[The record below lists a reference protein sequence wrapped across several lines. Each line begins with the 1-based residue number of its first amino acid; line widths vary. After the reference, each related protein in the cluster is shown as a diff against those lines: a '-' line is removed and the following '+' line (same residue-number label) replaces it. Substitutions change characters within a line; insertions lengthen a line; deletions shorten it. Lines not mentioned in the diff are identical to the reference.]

1 MNPESIP
8 SCISFKP
15 LRTWPALILM
25 AVIVLCRYVPPFFEG
40 ASSQFWYVPVFFPK
54 VASAL
59 MLIWWLAGS
68 RATGREKLIGFFG
81 VLVALTL
88 TVLLSHASMR
98 GLITTYLTLPLGMV
112 GLGLGAYLNSRKQPK
127 PRVTGVLVCS
137 VIAMSITLLL
147 RNEGINGAYA
157 FDLKSRWS
165 SSADDVTWVTA
176 KASPSLVPSTGPAID
191 SAIAAAEW
199 PGFRGAD
206 RMGHTKALKL
216 ATDWNANPP
225 KLLWK
230 KPIGAGW
237 SSFTVA
243 GPYAFTQ
250 EQRGPNEVV
259 VCYEVATGNEVWI
272 QQREARFDEPIGGP
286 GPRATPTLADGSI
299 FTVSASGM
307 LQRLKA
313 STGEVVWQQDFKKLA
328 DREPP
333 IWGYAS
339 SPLVTNS
346 LKNLI
351 SATSPETV
359 VTLKASG
366 ELKVQGP
373 NKVDIIQEEAKA
385 LALAGGVAAAQANV
399 IIFAGGAGDKGV
411 MAFDAATG
419 QPRWSVACGPESYS
433 SPQLSKVLGE
443 EMVLMLT
450 NDGLLL
456 LDPASGK
463 VRLNYEWKFQGYRAL
478 QPTVIGGDV
487 VLMPTPM
494 SEGTRAV
501 RISKKGEQLAAEEL
515 WTSKNMKTDFTELL
529 THKGYLYGIDGSM
542 FSCVDLKTGARV
554 WKDGRYG
561 KGEAV
566 LLESSDQILITAE
579 DGRVVL
585 LQADPTGQ
593 KELASI
599 KALSGKTWNH
609 PVVVGDKLLVRN
621 GSEAACYEL
630 PVAP

>member
-1 MNPESIP
+1 
-8 SCISFKP
+8 
-15 LRTWPALILM
+15 M
-25 AVIVLCRYVPPFFEG
+25 AVIVLCRYVPPFIEG
-40 ASSQFWYVPVFFPK
+40 ASSQFWYVPVFFPM

-112 GLGLGAYLNSRKQPK
+112 GLGFGAYLNSRKQPK
-127 PRVTGVLVCS
+127 PRVTGVLICS

-165 SSADDVTWVTA
+165 ASADDVTWVTA
-176 KASPSLVPSTGPAID
+176 KASPSLVPSTGPAVD
-191 SAIAAAEW
+191 AAIAAAEW
-199 PGFRGAD
+199 PGFHGAD
-206 RMGHTKALKL
+206 RMGHTKAPKL

-230 KPIGAGW
+230 KTVGTGW
-237 SSFTVA
+237 SSFAVA
-243 GPYAFTQ
+243 GSFAFTQ
-250 EQRGPNEVV
+250 EQRGANEVT
-259 VCYEVATGNEVWI
+259 VCYDVATGGELWS
-272 QQREARFDEPIGGP
+272 QQREARFDEPMGGP
-286 GPRATPTLADGSI
+286 GPRATPTLADGSV
-299 FTVSASGM
+299 FTVSASGV

-333 IWGYAS
+333 MWGYAS
-339 SPLVTNS
+339 SPLVTHS
-346 LKNLI
+346 L
-351 SATSPETV
+351 
-359 VTLKASG
+359 
-366 ELKVQGP
+366 
-373 NKVDIIQEEAKA
+373 
-385 LALAGGVAAAQANV
+385 V

-419 QPRWSVACGPESYS
+419 KPRWSVACGPESYS

-478 QPTVIGGDV
+478 QPTVIGDDV
-487 VLMPTPM
+487 VLLPTPM
-494 SEGTRAV
+494 SEGTRAI
-501 RISKKGEQLAAEEL
+501 RLSKKGEQLAAEEL

-542 FSCVDLKTGARV
+542 FSCVDLKTGNRV

-585 LQADPTGQ
+585 LQADPSGH

-621 GSEAACYEL
+621 GSEAACFAL